1 MSISPDAPS
10 RGGAACLRQNMT
22 EDDETNI
29 RPSDSN
35 STILRDIEYRSSDR
49 CMDISNPVY
58 RFDLTPYESVFRDG
72 FKGRFEMNTPNSIYC
87 NLELYLHHGVMPA
100 TITRRPDNY
109 IFFSTTLSRSWF
121 PNVRQARIYRY
132 EIYAPGGIWLAQTF
146 RQCETSP
153 DVSLYEDEVA
163 FLVGIA
169 PQYIRSAQAFRL
181 IPGRNG
187 GLGKRLEDVL
197 YINRNFN
204 PQSHPPRDIPIMHPI
219 MEYIDYNN
227 QTRPLRIQY
236 VPEEIESM
244 WPYRRSL
251 GTTNDV
257 PIEYYAE
264 GVAHIASYIDS
275 AFRSTYW
282 NEVYIF
288 IKEKYVLVNYAPG
301 STNDRI
307 LNGPHYIGDSF
318 PFLVGTAFAEYGI
331 DASFGSHSSVEAII
345 FSGNL
350 CARINFAPKTTGGYI
365 VEGITTIRQMFP
377 FFRGTVFE
385 KGIDAAFESTVTG
398 EAYLFK
404 GSNYAL
410 INYYKKEL
418 IAITPIAV
426 GFQCLRD
433 SEFEGDIG
441 AAFASHICKEA
452 YLFKGN
458 RYILLHFTPGENKDY
473 IVDGPKD
480 IVPGNWPSLD
490 GVLPCRN
497 IGLDV
502 IGFPHGNPLPEASN
516 HGNPM
521 LDASPHGNLVPA
533 EHVPDESVIR
543 SIHGCM
549 SFLFPHLFN

>member
-1 MSISPDAPS
+1 MSIPPDAPS

-22 EDDETNI
+22 EDDEDYAQWMVDSVHETNI

-35 STILRDIEYRSSDR
+35 STTILRDIEYRSSDG

-58 RFDLTPYESVFRDG
+58 RFDLTSYESVFRDG

-87 NLELYLHHGVMPA
+87 NLELYLNHGVMPT

-146 RQCETSP
+146 RERETSP
-153 DVSLYEDEVA
+153 LYEDEVA

-187 GLGKRLEDVL
+187 GLGERLEDVL

-219 MEYIDYNN
+219 MEYIDHNN

-244 WPYRRSL
+244 WL

-301 STNDRI
+301 STNDRM
-307 LNGPHYIGDSF
+307 LDGPHYIGDSF
-318 PFLVGTAFAEYGI
+318 PFLAGTAFAEYGI
-331 DASFGSHSSVEAII
+331 DASFGSYSSAEAII

-350 CARINFAPKTTGGYI
+350 CARINFAPKTTGGYV

-385 KGIDAAFESTVTG
+385 KGIDAAFESTVT
-398 EAYLFK
+398 
-404 GSNYAL
+404 
-410 INYYKKEL
+410 
-418 IAITPIAV
+418 AV
-426 GFQCLRD
+426 GFQCLHD
-433 SEFEGDIG
+433 SEFEGDIS
-441 AAFASHICKEA
+441 AAFASHVRKEA

-502 IGFPHGNPLPEASN
+502 IGFPHGNPLP
-516 HGNPM
+516 
-521 LDASPHGNLVPA
+521 DASPHGNPMLEASPHGNLMPV
-533 EHVPDESVIR
+533 EDVPDESVMR
-543 SIHGCM
+543 SIHGCV
-549 SFLFPHLFN
+549 SFLFPHLFK